1 MVDRD
6 EEEYVEMMRQ
16 EKMQRKYPFLHY
28 EGALM
33 LKRCMKIQKI

>member
-1 MVDRD
+1 MADRD

-16 EKMQRKYPFLHY
+16 EKMQRNIYFFMK
-28 EGALM
+28 GALM